1 MGVPRTGFRR
11 SLDDLYDYL
20 DNEIPL
26 GAMRSNAIIWVHSG
40 TGVDDVNH
48 GTFDEPVA
56 STDYAVG
63 RATSARGDLIAVKAG
78 HAETVTAS
86 SLTLDVAGITVL
98 NLGGGL
104 SQPTYTFGAAAAT
117 INVGAANVTWVGGHF
132 IGNFDNVAS
141 AFTVG
146 AATDFSLIGG
156 SFLDNSSALHFL
168 SIVTTTTTDNAADGL
183 MVKGCSWLGLAIAPL
198 AFISI
203 LGDMARMRIEDN
215 DVDMAATNDVGHFIT
230 FAAKDSVGTVIR
242 NNTAYIVGATDATV
256 GIFLTGSG
264 TAHSGVVAGNLVR
277 SLDTTTEL
285 IATAGTGLAFFEN
298 YYTGTADKSG
308 KLWPVVDGA

>member
-11 SLDDLYDYL
+11 SLDGLYDYL

-26 GAMRSNAIIWVHSG
+26 GLLRSNAIKWVHSG

-48 GTFDEPVA
+48 GTFDEPYATV
-56 STDYAVG
+56 DYAVG
-63 RATSARGDLIAVKAG
+63 TCTSARGDLIVVKEG
-78 HAETVTAS
+78 HAETVTS
-86 SLTLDVAGITVL
+86 SNMTLDVAGITIL
-98 NLGGGL
+98 CLGVGL
-104 SQPTYTFGAAAAT
+104 SRPTFTYSTAAAT
-117 INVGAANVTWVGGHF
+117 INVGAANITWFGGHF
-132 IGNFDNVAS
+132 VGNFDNVAA

-146 AATDFSLIGG
+146 AADDFTLKAA
-156 SFLDNSSALHFL
+156 SFYDTSAALHFL
-168 SIVTTTTTDNAADGL
+168 SIVVTTTTDNAADGL
-183 MVKGCSWLGLAIAPL
+183 AVLGCFWMGKALAPN

-203 LGDMARMRIEDN
+203 LGDLERLRVEDN
-215 DVDMAATNDVGHFIT
+215 DVQMLATNDVGHFIT
-230 FAAKDSVGTVIR
+230 FAAKNGTGTRIR
-242 NNTAYIVGATDATV
+242 NNTLMVTGATDAAV

-264 TAHSGVVAGNLVR
+264 TGHTGLVSGNLVT

-308 KLWPVVDGA
+308 KLWPVVDTA